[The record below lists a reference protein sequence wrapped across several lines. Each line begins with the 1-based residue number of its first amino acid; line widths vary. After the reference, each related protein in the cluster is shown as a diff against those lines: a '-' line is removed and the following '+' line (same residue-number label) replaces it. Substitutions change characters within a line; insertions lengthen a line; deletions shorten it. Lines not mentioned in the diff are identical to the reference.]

1 MSEKEMEHMN
11 SIYKKLKTIKFE
23 IIIVS
28 IALFVLGLLLVIFP
42 TASQE
47 IICKGIGVALCVWGV
62 LRLINYFRIAGSE
75 ILGSYGLVQGVTL
88 LAFGM
93 FFVIKPGF
101 IAVFLG
107 TALAII
113 IIVDGILKLQYAVD
127 FYHLESDKW
136 WIELIGAVVMVVIGI
151 IALLNPFSTSSAL
164 IVFIGIALMI
174 EGLWDFIS
182 LMRIVSVTKKAGKA
196 IKNFKDQVDAVYRE
210 SVRRSGRRH
219 RRPPRRSRPP
229 GQGRRGTPTEAACRI
244 LTYFFALRMRRR
256 PDLLRITV
264 ISSRPG

>member
-1 MSEKEMEHMN
+1 M
-11 SIYKKLKTIKFE
+11 
-23 IIIVS
+23 
-28 IALFVLGLLLVIFP
+28 
-42 TASQE
+42 
-47 IICKGIGVALCVWGV
+47 
-62 LRLINYFRIAGSE
+62 LRLINYISIADSE

-196 IKNFKDQVDAVYRE
+196 IKNFKDQVDAVD
-210 SVRRSGRRH
+210 
-219 RRPPRRSRPP
+219 
-229 GQGRRGTPTEAACRI
+229 
-244 LTYFFALRMRRR
+244 MK
-256 PDLLRITV
+256 
-264 ISSRPG
+264 

>member
-1 MSEKEMEHMN
+1 MGEKETEFMN
-11 SIYKKLKTIKFE
+11 SIYKKLKAIKME

-28 IALFVLGLLLVIFP
+28 VALFVLGLLLVIFP
-42 TASQE
+42 TASQG
-47 IICKGIGVALCVWGV
+47 IISKGIGVALCVWGV

-93 FFVIKPGF
+93 FFVIKPEA

-136 WIELIGAVVMVVIGI
+136 WIELVGAVIMVVIGVV
-151 IALLNPFSTSSAL
+151 ALFNPFSTSSAL

-174 EGLWDFIS
+174 EGIWDFVS
-182 LMRIVSVTKKAGKA
+182 LMRIVSITKKAGRV
-196 IKNFKDQVDAVYRE
+196 IQDIKDQADAVD
-210 SVRRSGRRH
+210 
-219 RRPPRRSRPP
+219 
-229 GQGRRGTPTEAACRI
+229 
-244 LTYFFALRMRRR
+244 MK
-256 PDLLRITV
+256 
-264 ISSRPG
+264 

>member
-101 IAVFLG
+101 IAV
-107 TALAII
+107 
-113 IIVDGILKLQYAVD
+113 KLQYAVD

-196 IKNFKDQVDAVYRE
+196 IKNFKDQVDAVD
-210 SVRRSGRRH
+210 
-219 RRPPRRSRPP
+219 
-229 GQGRRGTPTEAACRI
+229 
-244 LTYFFALRMRRR
+244 MK
-256 PDLLRITV
+256 
-264 ISSRPG
+264 

>member
-1 MSEKEMEHMN
+1 M
-11 SIYKKLKTIKFE
+11 IKKIKGIKIE
-23 IIIVS
+23 LIIISVV
-28 IALFVLGLLLVIFP
+28 LFALGLFLVIFP
-42 TASQE
+42 EISQLV
-47 IICKGIGVALCVWGV
+47 ICRVVGIALCVWGV

-113 IIVDGILKLQYAVD
+113 IIIDGILKLQYAVD
-127 FYHLESDKW
+127 FYHLGSDKW
-136 WIELIGAVVMVVIGI
+136 WIEFIGSVVMVIIGI

-196 IKNFKDQVDAVYRE
+196 IKNFKDQVDAVD
-210 SVRRSGRRH
+210 
-219 RRPPRRSRPP
+219 
-229 GQGRRGTPTEAACRI
+229 
-244 LTYFFALRMRRR
+244 MK
-256 PDLLRITV
+256 
-264 ISSRPG
+264 

>member
-1 MSEKEMEHMN
+1 MSGE
-11 SIYKKLKTIKFE
+11 Y
-23 IIIVS
+23 
-28 IALFVLGLLLVIFP
+28 
-42 TASQE
+42 
-47 IICKGIGVALCVWGV
+47 
-62 LRLINYFRIAGSE
+62 E

-196 IKNFKDQVDAVYRE
+196 IKNFKDQVDAVD
-210 SVRRSGRRH
+210 
-219 RRPPRRSRPP
+219 
-229 GQGRRGTPTEAACRI
+229 
-244 LTYFFALRMRRR
+244 MK
-256 PDLLRITV
+256 
-264 ISSRPG
+264 

>member
-93 FFVIKPGF
+93 FFVIK
-101 IAVFLG
+101 
-107 TALAII
+107 
-113 IIVDGILKLQYAVD
+113 LQYAVD

-196 IKNFKDQVDAVYRE
+196 IKNFKDQVDAVD
-210 SVRRSGRRH
+210 
-219 RRPPRRSRPP
+219 
-229 GQGRRGTPTEAACRI
+229 
-244 LTYFFALRMRRR
+244 MK
-256 PDLLRITV
+256 
-264 ISSRPG
+264 

>member
-75 ILGSYGLVQGVTL
+75 ILGSYG

-196 IKNFKDQVDAVYRE
+196 IKNFKDQVDAVD
-210 SVRRSGRRH
+210 
-219 RRPPRRSRPP
+219 
-229 GQGRRGTPTEAACRI
+229 
-244 LTYFFALRMRRR
+244 MK
-256 PDLLRITV
+256 
-264 ISSRPG
+264 

>member
-151 IALLNPFSTSSAL
+151 IESIFNIISTYSIYWNCSDDRGVMGFY
-164 IVFIGIALMI
+164 ISYENCICNK
-174 EGLWDFIS
+174 EGWEGYKEL
-182 LMRIVSVTKKAGKA
+182 
-196 IKNFKDQVDAVYRE
+196 
-210 SVRRSGRRH
+210 
-219 RRPPRRSRPP
+219 
-229 GQGRRGTPTEAACRI
+229 
-244 LTYFFALRMRRR
+244 
-256 PDLLRITV
+256 
-264 ISSRPG
+264 

>member
-113 IIVDGILKLQYAVD
+113 IIANIWGKGMLKLQYAVD

-196 IKNFKDQVDAVYRE
+196 IKNFKDQVDAVD
-210 SVRRSGRRH
+210 
-219 RRPPRRSRPP
+219 
-229 GQGRRGTPTEAACRI
+229 
-244 LTYFFALRMRRR
+244 MK
-256 PDLLRITV
+256 
-264 ISSRPG
+264 

>member
-1 MSEKEMEHMN
+1 MV
-11 SIYKKLKTIKFE
+11 E
-23 IIIVS
+23 IAHS
-28 IALFVLGLLLVIFP
+28 LA
-42 TASQE
+42 
-47 IICKGIGVALCVWGV
+47 GVAVELDIKGNV
-62 LRLINYFRIAGSE
+62 
-75 ILGSYGLVQGVTL
+75 LVQGVTL

-196 IKNFKDQVDAVYRE
+196 IKNFKDQVDAVD
-210 SVRRSGRRH
+210 
-219 RRPPRRSRPP
+219 
-229 GQGRRGTPTEAACRI
+229 
-244 LTYFFALRMRRR
+244 MK
-256 PDLLRITV
+256 
-264 ISSRPG
+264 

>member
-1 MSEKEMEHMN
+1 
-11 SIYKKLKTIKFE
+11 
-23 IIIVS
+23 
-28 IALFVLGLLLVIFP
+28 
-42 TASQE
+42 
-47 IICKGIGVALCVWGV
+47 
-62 LRLINYFRIAGSE
+62 
-75 ILGSYGLVQGVTL
+75 
-88 LAFGM
+88 M

-101 IAVFLG
+101 IAFFLG

-196 IKNFKDQVDAVYRE
+196 IKNFKDQVDAVD
-210 SVRRSGRRH
+210 
-219 RRPPRRSRPP
+219 
-229 GQGRRGTPTEAACRI
+229 
-244 LTYFFALRMRRR
+244 MK
-256 PDLLRITV
+256 
-264 ISSRPG
+264 

>member
-174 EGLWDFIS
+174 EVLWDFIS

-196 IKNFKDQVDAVYRE
+196 IKNFKDQVDAVD
-210 SVRRSGRRH
+210 
-219 RRPPRRSRPP
+219 
-229 GQGRRGTPTEAACRI
+229 
-244 LTYFFALRMRRR
+244 MK
-256 PDLLRITV
+256 
-264 ISSRPG
+264 

>member
-1 MSEKEMEHMN
+1 MCLG
-11 SIYKKLKTIKFE
+11 SIKTY
-23 IIIVS
+23 
-28 IALFVLGLLLVIFP
+28 
-42 TASQE
+42 
-47 IICKGIGVALCVWGV
+47 
-62 LRLINYFRIAGSE
+62 YFRIAGSE

-196 IKNFKDQVDAVYRE
+196 IKNFKDQVDAVD
-210 SVRRSGRRH
+210 
-219 RRPPRRSRPP
+219 
-229 GQGRRGTPTEAACRI
+229 
-244 LTYFFALRMRRR
+244 MK
-256 PDLLRITV
+256 
-264 ISSRPG
+264 

>member
-136 WIELIGAVVMVVIGI
+136 WIELIGAVVMVVIHCI
-151 IALLNPFSTSSAL
+151 IESIFNIISTYSIYWNCSDDRGVMGFY
-164 IVFIGIALMI
+164 ISYENCICNK
-174 EGLWDFIS
+174 EGWEGYKEL
-182 LMRIVSVTKKAGKA
+182 
-196 IKNFKDQVDAVYRE
+196 
-210 SVRRSGRRH
+210 
-219 RRPPRRSRPP
+219 
-229 GQGRRGTPTEAACRI
+229 
-244 LTYFFALRMRRR
+244 
-256 PDLLRITV
+256 
-264 ISSRPG
+264 

>member
-1 MSEKEMEHMN
+1 MCLG
-11 SIYKKLKTIKFE
+11 SIN
-23 IIIVS
+23 
-28 IALFVLGLLLVIFP
+28 
-42 TASQE
+42 
-47 IICKGIGVALCVWGV
+47 
-62 LRLINYFRIAGSE
+62 NYFRIAGSE

-196 IKNFKDQVDAVYRE
+196 IKNFKDQVDAVD
-210 SVRRSGRRH
+210 
-219 RRPPRRSRPP
+219 
-229 GQGRRGTPTEAACRI
+229 
-244 LTYFFALRMRRR
+244 MK
-256 PDLLRITV
+256 
-264 ISSRPG
+264 

>member
-93 FFVIKPGF
+93 FFVI
-101 IAVFLG
+101 
-107 TALAII
+107 I

-196 IKNFKDQVDAVYRE
+196 IKNFKDQVDAVD
-210 SVRRSGRRH
+210 
-219 RRPPRRSRPP
+219 
-229 GQGRRGTPTEAACRI
+229 
-244 LTYFFALRMRRR
+244 MK
-256 PDLLRITV
+256 
-264 ISSRPG
+264 

>member
-136 WIELIGAVVMVVIGI
+136 WIELIGAVVMV
-151 IALLNPFSTSSAL
+151 

-196 IKNFKDQVDAVYRE
+196 IKNFKDQVDAVD
-210 SVRRSGRRH
+210 
-219 RRPPRRSRPP
+219 
-229 GQGRRGTPTEAACRI
+229 
-244 LTYFFALRMRRR
+244 MK
-256 PDLLRITV
+256 
-264 ISSRPG
+264 

>member
-1 MSEKEMEHMN
+1 MC
-11 SIYKKLKTIKFE
+11 
-23 IIIVS
+23 IIS

-113 IIVDGILKLQYAVD
+113 IIIIDGILKLQYAVD
-127 FYHLESDKW
+127 FYHLGSDKW
-136 WIELIGAVVMVVIGI
+136 WIEFIGSVVMVIIGI

-164 IVFIGIALMI
+164 IVFIGITLMI

-196 IKNFKDQVDAVYRE
+196 IKNFKDQVDAVD
-210 SVRRSGRRH
+210 
-219 RRPPRRSRPP
+219 
-229 GQGRRGTPTEAACRI
+229 
-244 LTYFFALRMRRR
+244 MK
-256 PDLLRITV
+256 
-264 ISSRPG
+264 